1 MASNEF
7 GFEFSRPAP
16 HGQLWPL
23 EASAGTGKTWNI
35 QNFVADYIA
44 DGKAQPDEIVIVT
57 FTRSA
62 TAELRARIRHNM
74 VALVAGTR
82 PPEIEERIAYEAH
95 EKARVKDALGKFGQ
109 LRISTIHGFAQ
120 RSLSFLGEP
129 LGTMTTD
136 VDSEQFRSSVLRDVI
151 RGLEPKKLDKLIAV
165 EKYQKKLLEMLK
177 LDANTPN
184 GKFFA
189 SLPSAETLLL
199 IEVAE
204 LARMAISDR
213 KSQLGLSGYSDL
225 LTRLNDRLERE
236 SDAQSLA
243 RTIKVLLIDE
253 FQDTDSLQWE
263 IFQKIHRAGNLHA
276 FVVVGDP
283 KQAIYGFRGG
293 DVQVYREAVGT
304 GVVNSLRGNRRSSAP
319 LVDAANVFLG
329 DIDYGI
335 SFKNKSKKKGLP
347 PIEEVELV
355 DGYSCRRVPI
365 DYVTVVATGNL
376 KDVTTKPAWVFRKA
390 EGADADGIKDFV
402 KRDLPGYIAGAM
414 KTQTIPD
421 PITGIERPI
430 RYDDFCVLA
439 LNNPDI
445 GDYLRALH
453 AAGIPASVVGGAN
466 VFSSDAARQWRLL
479 LGAIARPSRVSS
491 ARLLSWTWFGGKPA
505 KDLATYRDS
514 ESWSANVQSRLFEW
528 HEKFAKGDRFAFF
541 DTVIRESGVLTF
553 LSTHE
558 LSRRHITDIQ
568 HIAEILRSRPTDSLD
583 QLVEFLQES
592 MGVSN
597 GDEGDP
603 DAIGGKWS
611 RRIDGDEPA
620 VQLMT
625 VHQSKGLQFP
635 IVLIPYL
642 AKGMGPGTSMMSYR
656 AFRDDRAETLIDLTM
671 GEKSPAN
678 VVKSALRNAEHFRK
692 VYVALTRA
700 QVRNVMWT
708 PDPNNWQAEGVMRN
722 YSWRDERT
730 KDGSNLFG
738 WDEVAR
744 STPAKSDSI
753 IRGREVSTSTV
764 ALPSAPL
771 RLSYT
776 AITDY
781 VTSDIN
787 DGSPADRE
795 PTDSLGGVSSATSNK
810 SSEFQGLSGS
820 ALLGKVVHRV
830 LQTINVTSG
839 DDRDFVEPAVTAAAK
854 EFGFALDKKE
864 KGSWSTADVVDLVIT
879 SLTGQLGDVAPG
891 TTLADYGDERR
902 LPEMGFDFNLGDGV
916 TVASLI
922 SVLRQHLSDDPLC
935 GPWLQSLSISDKE
948 LAGFMTGSIDAVLAA
963 GESDDPRFFIV
974 DYKSNG
980 LRDFSTEGLHRAMS
994 THHYQLQALIYLV
1007 ALHRFVRS
1015 RLGDA
1020 YDYDRHIAGAA
1031 YLFLRGMKPDVP
1043 GAAVVHLRPSRQCID
1058 DLSNLLNGDVDVA

>member
-1 MASNEF
+1 MSLDPMPEGYTF
-7 GFEFSRPAP
+7 TRPAP
-16 HGQLWPL
+16 EGGLWPL

-35 QNFVADYIA
+35 ENFVADYLA
-44 DGKAQPDEIVIVT
+44 RDVASPEEIVIVT

-62 TAELRARIRHNM
+62 TAELRARIRQNI
-74 VALVAGTR
+74 ADIVAGTR
-82 PPEIEERIAYEAH
+82 SAEMAERYPYTSAEVATL
-95 EKARVKDALGKFGQ
+95 KNALGKFGQ
-109 LRISTIHGFAQ
+109 IRISTIHGFAQ
-120 RSLSFLGEP
+120 RSLSLLGEP
-129 LGTMTTD
+129 MGTMTSD
-136 VDSEQFRSSVLRDVI
+136 VTSSGFRTSVFSDVI
-151 RGLEPKKLDKLIAV
+151 RGMQPEDLVKVAEIKDFKERTLD
-165 EKYQKKLLEMLK
+165 LLRI
-177 LDANTPN
+177 DSQTPH
-184 GKFFA
+184 GEFFA
-189 SLPSAETLLL
+189 STPTPETDL
-199 IEVAE
+199 IIAVAE
-204 LARMAISDR
+204 KARRAITER
-213 KSQLGLSGYSDL
+213 KKQLGLAGYNDL
-225 LTRLNDRLERE
+225 LTRLNDRLAN
-236 SDAQSLA
+236 SNDALAVA
-243 RTIKVLLIDE
+243 RTMKVLLIDE
-253 FQDTDSLQWE
+253 FQDTDSVQWE
-263 IFQKIHRAGNLHA
+263 IFQKIQACSILRA

-283 KQAIYGFRGG
+283 KQSIYGFRGG
-293 DVQVYREAVGT
+293 DVQVYREAVGD
-304 GVVNSLRGNRRSSAP
+304 GDINVLKGNRRSSAA
-319 LVDAANVFLG
+319 LVAAANEFLG
-329 DIDYGI
+329 GHAYGFTFD
-335 SFKNKSKKKGLP
+335 SDS
-347 PIEEVELV
+347 
-355 DGYSCRRVPI
+355 
-365 DYVTVVATGNL
+365 GNL
-376 KDVTTKPAWVFRKA
+376 ALGENLEVRSVTINYEPVEAVGGLRHVTDGPAWLFRDVQGKTA
-390 EGADADGIKDFV
+390 PVVRQKIRQE
-402 KRDLPGYIAGAM
+402 LPGYIAGLV
-414 KTQTIPD
+414 TSERIPD
-421 PITGIERPI
+421 PKTGISRPI
-430 RYDDFCVLA
+430 SYSDICILA
-439 LNNPDI
+439 SGNELI
-445 GDYLRALH
+445 SDYLRVLH
-453 AAGIPASVVGGAN
+453 DANIPASVVGGGN
-466 VFSSDAARQWRLL
+466 VFSSDAAMQWRWL
-479 LGAIARPSRVSS
+479 LGAVARPSRVTS
-491 ARLLSWTWFGGKPA
+491 ARLLQWTWFGGRQPGDIA
-505 KDLATYRDS
+505 ANRDS
-514 ESWSANVQSRLFEW
+514 DTWFQTAQQKLFAW
-528 HEKFAKGDRFAFF
+528 HELFTTGDRFAFY
-541 DTVIRESGVLTF
+541 DAVIRESGVLGF
-553 LSTHE
+553 LSKHVVAE
-558 LSRRHITDIQ
+558 RNITDVQ
-568 HIAEILRSRPTDSLD
+568 HIAEILRQRATDSLEM
-583 QLVEFLQES
+583 LVEFLQES
-592 MGVSN
+592 ISARQGEDEEPDTVS
-597 GDEGDP
+597 GS
-603 DAIGGKWS
+603 WS
-611 RRIDGDEPA
+611 RRIDGDLPA

-625 VHQSKGLQFP
+625 IHQSKGLQFP

-642 AKGMGPGTSMMSYR
+642 GASFGSSDKVMAYR
-656 AFRDDRAETLIDLTM
+656 AHRDGVPVTLIDVTVS
-671 GEKSPAN
+671 GDGPGKS
-678 VVKSALRNAEHFRK
+678 VKMAVKGAEHKRK
-692 VYVALTRA
+692 AYVALTRA
-700 QVRNVMWT
+700 QVRNVMWSGNLSASAGVLR
-708 PDPNNWQAEGVMRN
+708 DYEWRYVQAEQ
-722 YSWRDERT
+722 ET
-730 KDGSNLFG
+730 TFG
-738 WDEVAR
+738 WDH
-744 STPAKSDSI
+744 TPLAEIPTPDINSEYRQSA
-753 IRGREVSTSTV
+753 TSTV

-1043 GAAVVHLRPSRQCID
+1043 GAAVMHLRPSRQCID